1 MKLGGEFAVHLRKD
15 DDLVTFLPGDD
26 VPEWAAKQITNP
38 LAWGKQPD
46 RVEVAVGPGGSTSFG
61 ERLSSDGKT
70 PDGPP
75 PQGGAGASRQKWA
88 DYAAAN
94 GVEVE
99 ADWKRED
106 IITACE
112 KAGVPV

>member
-15 DDLVTFLPGDD
+15 DELVTFLPGDD

-38 LAWGKQPD
+38 LAWGDEPE
-46 RVEVAVGPGGSTSFG
+46 RAEVAVGSGGAGRQES
-61 ERLSSDGKT
+61 
-70 PDGPP
+70 DGPP
-75 PQGGAGASRQKWA
+75 PQGGSGASRQNWA

-99 ADWKRED
+99 SDWKRED
-106 IITACE
+106 IIAACE
-112 KAGVPV
+112 KAGIEV